1 MTHLGSLTD
10 EELISRVRTHHSATP
25 LERELARRLADAI
38 DTIDD
43 DRNLHRE
50 IEEMTATNARL
61 SEQVSELEG
70 QLHEIQT
77 REVHA

>member
-38 DTIDD
+38 DAIH
-43 DRNLHRE
+43 DR
-50 IEEMTATNARL
+50 I
-61 SEQVSELEG
+61 SELQE

-77 REVHA
+77 REVYA